1 MGIFSNLFSS
11 GSVDRQSDDAGF
23 YGGNRIGIADYAR
36 ADGSLGAELVAIKND
51 LQNYFD
57 EIGVHN
63 LSVPDIGYSE
73 TPEEIA
79 AKRSELLQLRNKVEH
94 YIEIGGSPSAL
105 YDSNYPEVINRVEY
119 LSSIGC
125 VDRQIDF
132 VGMTCKEAATEIDAE
147 ESDFVYMRAKLDSCT
162 TFQSAEMNNLQMSG
176 ARFESLC
183 CSLVEKMGFEAEA
196 TKASGDGGIDIVAV
210 SHLPFVS
217 GKYVIQ
223 CKRYAGN
230 VGEPVIRDLYGV
242 VSAENANKGILMT
255 TGGFTSSASAF
266 AEGKQIELIDG
277 NSLDNLL
284 QQFGLA
290 YIDNEEHAAG
300 FDGSFELLLGAY
312 YEDYVDACA
321 DADLIIRECKI
332 VDSLFNA
339 ASVLLANGRKT
350 VGDLIPVIRELDSHV
365 NRILGA
371 KELRSR
377 RGRSIYYLTLL
388 IKAQYCIWTCNLAK
402 AAVLYQLV
410 ASEWNDIKVDYYDE
424 PSTDVAW
431 LALSSMAALNAI
443 GMHIQAEVV
452 RNKFSKWINVLR
464 ASAIEGLS
472 DSDRMAISN
481 ELLAAEERNTRPG
494 IQNTTTILLSH
505 GYCASMGEGTDL
517 VCFSDVKRSMPDNL
531 SFGFHSFFV
540 DESENELRISFG
552 FGTESRDGKSF
563 ALTHSLSEVRQRE
576 SKLYRMGEKAV
587 LAAPL
592 SLLAP

>member
-36 ADGSLGAELVAIKND
+36 ADGSPGAELVAIKND

-119 LSSIGC
+119 LSSIGY

-223 CKRYAGN
+223 CKSYAGN

>member
-1 MGIFSNLFSS
+1 MGFFSNLFTS
-11 GSVDRQSDDAGF
+11 GSAYEQGDDTSF
-23 YGGNRIGIADYAR
+23 CNGNRIGIADYAR
-36 ADGSLGAELVAIKND
+36 AAGSPGSELVRIKNE

-79 AKRSELLQLRNKVEH
+79 AKRSELLRLRNTVEH

-105 YDSNYPEVINRVEY
+105 YDSNYSEVINRVEY
-119 LSSIGC
+119 LSSIGY

-132 VGMTCKEAATEIDAE
+132 VGMTCKEVAAEIDAE
-147 ESDFVYMRAKLDSCT
+147 ESDLVYMRAKLDSCT
-162 TFQSAEMNNLQMSG
+162 NFQSTEMNSLHMPG

-284 QQFGLA
+284 QQFGLT
-290 YIDNEEHAAG
+290 YVDNEERAAG
-300 FDGSFELLLGAY
+300 FDDSLELLLGAY

-321 DADLIIRECKI
+321 DADLIIRECRI
-332 VDSLFNA
+332 VDSLYNA
-339 ASVLLANGRKT
+339 VNVLLASGKKT
-350 VGDLIPVIRELDSHV
+350 VFDLIPVIRELDSHV

-377 RGRSIYYLTLL
+377 RGRSIHYLTLL

-410 ASEWNDIKVDYYDE
+410 ASDWDDIKVDYYDE
-424 PSTDVAW
+424 PSVDVAW
-431 LALSSMAALNAI
+431 LALSAMAALNAI
-443 GMHIQAEVV
+443 DMQIQAEVV
-452 RNKFSKWINVLR
+452 RNKFSQWINVLR
-464 ASAIEGLS
+464 ASAVEGLT
-472 DSDRMAISN
+472 DPDRTVSLD
-481 ELLAAEERNTRPG
+481 EFLAAEERSTRPG
-494 IQNTTTILLSH
+494 IQNTTAILLSD
-505 GYCASMGEGTDL
+505 GYCASMDEATDL
-517 VCFSDVKRSMPDNL
+517 VCFSDAKRRMPDDL
-531 SFGFHSFFV
+531 SFGFHSFVV
-540 DESENELRISFG
+540 DEAGNELRISLG
-552 FGTESRDGKSF
+552 FGVESRDEKSF

-576 SKLYRMGEKAV
+576 SKLYRMGEKSV
-587 LAAPL
+587 LSAPL
-592 SLLAP
+592 SLSVA

>member
-11 GSVDRQSDDAGF
+11 GSVDKQSDDVGF

-36 ADGSLGAELVAIKND
+36 ADGSPGAELVAIKND

-63 LSVPDIGYSE
+63 LSVPYIGYSE

-119 LSSIGC
+119 LSSIGY
-125 VDRQIDF
+125 VDRQTDF
-132 VGMTCKEAATEIDAE
+132 VGMSCEEVATEIDAE
-147 ESDFVYMRAKLDSCT
+147 ESDLVYMQAKLDSCT
-162 TFQSAEMNNLQMSG
+162 NFQSAEMNGSRMPG
-176 ARFESLC
+176 VRFESLC

-196 TKASGDGGIDIVAV
+196 TKASGDGGIDIIAV

-284 QQFGLA
+284 QQFGLT
-290 YIDNEEHAAG
+290 YVDNEECAAG
-300 FDGSFELLLGAY
+300 FDDSLELLLGAY

-332 VDSLFNA
+332 VDSLYNA
-339 ASVLLANGRKT
+339 VSVLLTNGKKT
-350 VGDLIPVIRELDSHV
+350 VFDLIPVIRELDSHV

-410 ASEWNDIKVDYYDE
+410 ASEWNDIKADYYDE

-431 LALSSMAALNAI
+431 LALSSMAALNSI
-443 GMHIQAEVV
+443 DMHIQAEVV

-472 DSDRMAISN
+472 DSDRMAISD
-481 ELLAAEERNTRPG
+481 EILAAEEENTRPG

-517 VCFSDVKRSMPDNL
+517 VCFSDVKRSMPDDL
-531 SFGFHSFFV
+531 SFGFHSFV
-540 DESENELRISFG
+540 ADESGNELRISFG
-552 FGTESRDGKSF
+552 FGAELRGGKSF
-563 ALTHSLSEVRQRE
+563 VLTHSLSEVRQRE

-587 LAAPL
+587 LSAPL
-592 SLLAP
+592 SLFAT

>member
-11 GSVDRQSDDAGF
+11 GSVDKQSDDVGF
-23 YGGNRIGIADYAR
+23 YGGSRIGIADYAR
-36 ADGSLGAELVAIKND
+36 TDGSPGAELVAIKND

-63 LSVPDIGYSE
+63 LSVPCIGYSE

-94 YIEIGGSPSAL
+94 YIEIGGRPSAL

-119 LSSIGC
+119 LATIGY

-132 VGMTCKEAATEIDAE
+132 VGMTCKEVAAEIDAE
-147 ESDFVYMRAKLDSCT
+147 ESDFVYMRANLDSCT
-162 TFQSAEMNNLQMSG
+162 TFQSAEMNNLQMPG

-277 NSLDNLL
+277 NSLDSLL

-290 YIDNEEHAAG
+290 YIDNEDRATD
-300 FDGSFELLLGAY
+300 FNGSLELLLGAY

-332 VDSLFNA
+332 VDSLYNA

-350 VGDLIPVIRELDSHV
+350 VVDLIPVIRELDSHV

-388 IKAQYCIWTCNLAK
+388 IRLC
-402 AAVLYQLV
+402 
-410 ASEWNDIKVDYYDE
+410 
-424 PSTDVAW
+424 
-431 LALSSMAALNAI
+431 
-443 GMHIQAEVV
+443 
-452 RNKFSKWINVLR
+452 
-464 ASAIEGLS
+464 
-472 DSDRMAISN
+472 
-481 ELLAAEERNTRPG
+481 
-494 IQNTTTILLSH
+494 
-505 GYCASMGEGTDL
+505 
-517 VCFSDVKRSMPDNL
+517 
-531 SFGFHSFFV
+531 
-540 DESENELRISFG
+540 
-552 FGTESRDGKSF
+552 
-563 ALTHSLSEVRQRE
+563 
-576 SKLYRMGEKAV
+576 
-587 LAAPL
+587 
-592 SLLAP
+592 